1 MAEQQTPSS
10 STLLDALRR
19 RLLPE
24 VESSTAKRLSDIG
37 IGMLASDSP
46 SFLTALG
53 QGLRN
58 ANEAENKQLQMLR
71 QMAET
76 EEQSADRKARL
87 ELQRRQLEYEQDPEN
102 PRTRAALM
110 QAEAAVRSAD
120 AAVARASREMRDPWQ
135 VTGVDAQTGSL
146 VATNMRDPRQR
157 EILTGT
163 RPMAFGGRPLDAR
176 TYANM
181 YNQAET
187 AAIRA
192 YPDPTITETET
203 PDQTARRLQQRR
215 DYTNRRLQELLE
227 AAQGFGSGQLP
238 TPGGTAPA
246 PTQEPGRIQSSLTG
260 TPTRRPVPVTTEP

>member
-135 VTGVDAQTGSL
+135 VIGTDESGNAV
-146 VATNMRDPRQR
+146 VANMRDPSQRQTLSGVQPTSFGVASLRVGGAGAGREDQNWQRALNQARQEAASNLGFSMLPMQEQASRIDARAR
-157 EILTGT
+157 EIFRSLPSQAGAPAGPAAPAAQPTTRLNLTG
-163 RPMAFGGRPLDAR
+163 PLPPR
-176 TYANM
+176 
-181 YNQAET
+181 Q
-187 AAIRA
+187 
-192 YPDPTITETET
+192 P
-203 PDQTARRLQQRR
+203 
-215 DYTNRRLQELLE
+215 
-227 AAQGFGSGQLP
+227 
-238 TPGGTAPA
+238 TAP
-246 PTQEPGRIQSSLTG
+246 
-260 TPTRRPVPVTTEP
+260 TE